1 MEMSNNRPLIIF
13 GTGKIADVI
22 VKYFRLESDRHVVG
36 YTCEREYLHS
46 DSHQGLPLIPF
57 DEIETMFSP
66 ATHDLHIAVGYHRLN
81 KARARLFG
89 EAKAKGYNLPS
100 FVSSRSWPGKSL
112 VCGENCF
119 VADGVSV
126 EPGATIGHNVALWS
140 NVVVGH
146 HAAIQDHCWL
156 AAGTVVGGGAVIG
169 ERCFAALNVTIGNE
183 VTVGA
188 DSLLGARSLVT
199 KSQPEKSV
207 LIERDTERFRLD
219 SEQFLRM
226 SKLR

>member
-1 MEMSNNRPLIIF
+1 MEKDRKLVIY
-13 GTGKIADVI
+13 GTGKIAAVLAD
-22 VKYFRLESDRHVVG
+22 YFHRDSDYELVAF
-36 YTCEREYLHS
+36 TCEAGFISGSEH
-46 DSHQGLPLIPF
+46 DGLPLVPF
-57 DEIETMFSP
+57 DQAVNYFPPDCHEM
-66 ATHDLHIAVGYHRLN
+66 HIAVGYHQLN
-81 KARARLFG
+81 RVRERLFH
-89 EAKAKGYNLPS
+89 EAQAMGYRLAS

-140 NVVVGH
+140 NVVIGH
-146 HAAIQDHCWL
+146 HAAIHAHCWL
-156 AAGTVVGGGAVIG
+156 AAGTVMGGGAVIG

-188 DSLLGARSLVT
+188 DSFLGACSLVT
-199 KSQPEKSV
+199 KCQPAKSV
-207 LIERDTERFRLD
+207 LIERDTERFRLN